1 MRALQNILIWGKT
14 WRKYRKFFISVDA
27 ITRGAPFGASLV
39 ILHILVKTATLAMV
53 IILFRY
59 NNRVK
64 RYVTQSISLVAIYCF
79 LI

>member
-14 WRKYRKFFISVDA
+14 RRKYRIFFISVDE
-27 ITRGAPFGASLV
+27 ITRDAPFGASLV
-39 ILHILVKTATLAMV
+39 ISYILVKTATLVMV

-64 RYVTQSISLVAIYCF
+64 KYG
-79 LI
+79 